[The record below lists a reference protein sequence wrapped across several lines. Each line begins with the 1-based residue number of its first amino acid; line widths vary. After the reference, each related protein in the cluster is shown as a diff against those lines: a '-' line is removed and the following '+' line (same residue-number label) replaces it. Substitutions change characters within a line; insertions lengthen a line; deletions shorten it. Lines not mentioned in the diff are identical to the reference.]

1 MICGTHRET
10 RWIAALLAIFTAVTL
25 VGTADAGAA
34 KFGQRTLKKGMR
46 GKDVRVLQRS
56 LTRLKTPTRVDGHF
70 GRSTKKSVRRL
81 ERAWSW
87 KVDGI
92 VQRPQAK
99 RIKGLIKKR
108 AARKRS
114 SAQSGSGVF
123 PIPEAHN
130 YGGGQS
136 RFGAGR
142 SGHGHQGQDVFAA
155 CGARLLSA
163 TSGRVKARAYQ
174 AGGAGYY
181 LVVKGRDGIDYVY
194 MHMRKASWAPKGTP
208 LYAGQQ
214 IGKVGQ
220 SGNASGCHVHF
231 EMWPAP
237 GWYTG
242 GSPVDPLP
250 SLYHWDSYS

>member
-1 MICGTHRET
+1 VIYGTEREA
-10 RWIAALLAIFTAVTL
+10 RWTVALVAISSAVML
-25 VGTADAGAA
+25 FASAEADAA
-34 KFGQRTLKKGMR
+34 KFGQRTLKQGMR

-56 LTRLKTPTRVDGHF
+56 LNRLKVRTGVDGHF
-70 GRSTKKSVRRL
+70 GRATKKSVRRL

-87 KVDGI
+87 KADGI

-99 RIKGLIKKR
+99 RMKGIIRKR
-108 AARKRS
+108 AVRKRGQ
-114 SAQSGSGVF
+114 AQSGSGVF
-123 PIPEAHN
+123 PIPETHN
-130 YGGGQS
+130 FGGGQS

-142 SGHGHQGQDVFAA
+142 SGHSHQGQDVFAA

-163 TSGRVKARAYQ
+163 TAGKVKAREYQ

-181 LVVKGRDGIDYVY
+181 LVVDGRDGIDYVY
-194 MHMRKASWAPKGTP
+194 MHMKKASWAVKGTR

-214 IGKVGQ
+214 IGRVGD
-220 SGNASGCHVHF
+220 SGNASGCHLHF
-231 EMWPAP
+231 EMWSAP

-242 GSPVDPLP
+242 GSPFDPLP